1 MGRAPNAKKMLR
13 CDKGAPPQ
21 EALADLATIAGLEIA
36 FIAPKEPCK
45 QGP

>member
-13 CDKGAPPQ
+13 CDKGAPQQ
-21 EALADLATIAGLEIA
+21 EALADLATIRRLEIA
-36 FIAPKEPCK
+36 FLAPK